1 MLETVAR
8 RVFFSA
14 FVFAAAVAHAPGFCV
29 EVENSSLLDERQAR
43 TFSFYFENDLFTGSD
58 RHYTNGVKFTWI
70 SPDLTAFA
78 EYGTLPETWL
88 PYIDCLP
95 FVNKPGFQRNVAFF
109 IGQNMYTP
117 EQIERASLTADD
129 RPYAGWTYAGVSF
142 HSKNRKRLDTVEF
155 QAGIV
160 GPASLAEPVQKF
172 VHRVV
177 NAPEPRGWDHQIRN
191 EPGLAVIFERKLRL
205 FSRESADGWGADG
218 IPFAGLSLGNIQTYV
233 NTGFEFRLGLRL
245 PRDFGTSLIRPAGDT
260 SAPAA
265 RDDPRLAG
273 LESFGWHLF
282 GSANGR
288 AVARDIFLDGNTFR
302 DSHSVDKKTF
312 VLDLAAGLCVTAGRF
327 KVTYAYA
334 VRTKEF
340 KGQRR
345 HDSFGAVSV
354 SFTY

>member
-1 MLETVAR
+1 MLEIISQ
-8 RVFFSA
+8 RVLFLIFL
-14 FVFAAAVAHAPGFCV
+14 FAAAVAPAPGFCGEI
-29 EVENSSLLDERQAR
+29 EVPPVLDKRQAH

-58 RHYTNGVKFTWI
+58 RHYTNGVKLTWI
-70 SPDLTAFA
+70 SPDLPAFA
-78 EYGTLPETWL
+78 EYGPLPESWL
-88 PYIDCLP
+88 PYIDYLP
-95 FVNKPGFQRNVAFF
+95 FVNRPGFQRNVAFF

-117 EQIERASLTADD
+117 EEIERAALITDD

-142 HSKNRKRLDTVEF
+142 HSKNQKILDTVEL

-160 GPASLAEPVQKF
+160 GPASQAEPIQKF

-177 NAPEPRGWDHQIRN
+177 NSPKPRGWDHQLRN
-191 EPGLAVIFERKLRL
+191 EPGLAIIFERKLRL
-205 FSRESADGWGADG
+205 FSKESVGGWGADG
-218 IPFAGLSLGNIQTYV
+218 IPFAGLSLGNIQTYA
-233 NTGFEFRLGLRL
+233 NAGIEFRVGLRL
-245 PRDFGTSLIRPAGDT
+245 PRDFGSSLIRPAGDT

-265 RDDPRLAG
+265 QDDPRLAG
-273 LESFGWHLF
+273 RESLGWHLF

-302 DSHSVDKKTF
+302 DSHSVGKKYF

-327 KVTYAYA
+327 KFTYAYA

-340 KGQRR
+340 KDQRR

>member
-1 MLETVAR
+1 MLEIIVR
-8 RVFFSA
+8 RVLFPA
-14 FVFAAAVAHAPGFCV
+14 FVFAGVVAHVPGFCG
-29 EVENSSLLDERQAR
+29 EIENSSLLDKRQAR

-70 SPDLTAFA
+70 SPDLDAFT
-78 EYGTLPETWL
+78 EYGILPERWL
-88 PYIDCLP
+88 SYIDYLP

-117 EQIERASLTADD
+117 EEIERAALLADD

-142 HSKNRKRLDTVEF
+142 HSKNRRRLDTEEL

-160 GPASLAEPVQKF
+160 GQASLAEPVQKF
-172 VHRVV
+172 VHRAV
-177 NAPEPRGWDHQIRN
+177 NVPEPRGWDHQLRN
-191 EPGLAVIFERKLRL
+191 EPGLAIIFERKLRL
-205 FSRESADGWGADG
+205 FSTESADGWGVDG
-218 IPFAGLSLGNIQTYV
+218 IPFAGLSLGNIQTYA
-233 NTGFEFRLGLRL
+233 NAGFELRLGLRL
-245 PRDFGTSLIRPAGDT
+245 PRDFGSSLIRPAGDT

-265 RDDPRLAG
+265 QDDPRLAD
-273 LESFGWHLF
+273 LRSFGWHLF
-282 GSANGR
+282 GTANGR
-288 AVARDIFLDGNTFR
+288 MVVRDIFLDGNTFR

-312 VLDLAAGLCVTAGRF
+312 VLDLAAGLCITAGRF

-340 KGQRR
+340 KAQRR
-345 HDSFGAVSV
+345 HDTFGAVSV